1 MVHIED
7 KAQNLNHNTWFR
19 VLILPLTGYL
29 MIVKPFNL
37 IEAQFLHLKG
47 RNLSHSTKIN
57 SVNKKSLLYALRDYL
72 NTK

>member
-57 SVNKKSLLYALRDYL
+57 
-72 NTK
+72 